1 MVRNL
6 LDKAERRYCHT
17 QLHDSSHNLKKIF
30 RICDGILGRKQD
42 LPLPPGYTE
51 EEQAER
57 FNKFFITKII
67 NIQENVKANH
77 PQSIIAE
84 DNKIPPSFTQ
94 FREMSVHDIIKLT
107 NQSPSKSC
115 ELDPIP
121 TTILKEVL
129 LSIGPLFTSIVNE
142 SIQTGVLS
150 ARSKGSPR
158 QTTVKEGQF

>member
-1 MVRNL
+1 MVSNL
-6 LDKAERRYCHT
+6 LDEAKRKYYHT
-17 QLHDSSHNLKKIF
+17 QLHDNSCNLKKNF

-42 LPLPPGYTE
+42 LPLPPGHTE

-57 FNKFFITKII
+57 FNKFFITKIM
-67 NIQENVKANH
+67 NIEENLKANH

-84 DNKIPPSFTQ
+84 DNKNPPSFTQ
-94 FREMSVHDIIKLT
+94 FKELLVHDIIKLI

-129 LSIGPLFTSIVNE
+129 PSIVPLFTSIVNE
-142 SIQTGVLS
+142 SMEVGVF
-150 ARSKGSPR
+150 P
-158 QTTVKEGQF
+158 